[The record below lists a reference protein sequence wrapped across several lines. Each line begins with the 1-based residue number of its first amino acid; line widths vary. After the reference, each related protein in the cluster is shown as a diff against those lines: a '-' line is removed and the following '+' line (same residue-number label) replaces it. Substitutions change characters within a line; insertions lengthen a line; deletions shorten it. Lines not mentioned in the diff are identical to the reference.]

1 LYGVYTN
8 CFFFYSLTAAI
19 TAAMPSG
26 ASSGNGSG
34 GGSSARTTP
43 NTTPETP
50 NLNGRAAFRARVHN
64 GQGPKR
70 LSKKRGTDTRPSD
83 VTESSQVVSQ
93 SLIGSGDGSDVSLQ
107 LANQE
112 AWKEKLEILD
122 GKTRQMY
129 FVYFSHEHD
138 EYNKHLIVDE
148 VLGEVLEQANGA
160 FKTLRLEV
168 MSRVKS
174 LKQRLIEHA
183 TVSDVHSLSYA
194 CLTQY

>member
-1 LYGVYTN
+1 
-8 CFFFYSLTAAI
+8 
-19 TAAMPSG
+19 MPSV

-34 GGSSARTTP
+34 GGSSACTTP

-168 MSRVKS
+168 MSRVKN

-183 TVSDVHSLSYA
+183 TVSDVQSLSYA